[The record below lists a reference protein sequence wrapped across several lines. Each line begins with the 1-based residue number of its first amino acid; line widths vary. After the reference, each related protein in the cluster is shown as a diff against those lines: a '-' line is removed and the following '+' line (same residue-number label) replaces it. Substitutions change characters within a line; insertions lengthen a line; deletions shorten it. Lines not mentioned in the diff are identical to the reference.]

1 MNHKRSAPWPDV
13 MGESMEPTLPDG
25 CTIHMKEVAILWSS
39 CSALWV
45 V

>member
-1 MNHKRSAPWPDV
+1 
-13 MGESMEPTLPDG
+13 MEPTLPDG
-25 CTIHMKEVAILWSS
+25 CTIHMKEVGILWSR